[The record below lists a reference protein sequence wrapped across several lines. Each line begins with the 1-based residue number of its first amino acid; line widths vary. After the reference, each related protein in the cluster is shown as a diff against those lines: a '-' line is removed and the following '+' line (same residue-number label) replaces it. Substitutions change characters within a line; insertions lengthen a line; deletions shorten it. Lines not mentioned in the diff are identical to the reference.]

1 MRKILVVEDE
11 EILREMYEV
20 ILSTQPY
27 LVDVAENGQV
37 ALDKCRE
44 NIYDLVLLDLMMPI
58 MDGVGFLK
66 NFSALDSVKT
76 KIIILSNLSSGKELE
91 AAMALGA
98 HRNALKADMSP
109 KQVVALI
116 RYELEAV

>member
-11 EILREMYEV
+11 PVLREMYEV

-27 LVDVAENGQV
+27 LVDLAEHGQV
-37 ALDKCRE
+37 ALHKCRE
-44 NIYDLVLLDLMMPI
+44 NTYDLILLDLMMPVV
-58 MDGVGFLK
+58 DGVGFLK
-66 NFSALDSVKT
+66 SFLPQNPGGT
-76 KIIILSNLSSGKELE
+76 KVIVLSNLSSGKELE
-91 AAMALGA
+91 TAMALGA

-109 KQVVALI
+109 KELIALI